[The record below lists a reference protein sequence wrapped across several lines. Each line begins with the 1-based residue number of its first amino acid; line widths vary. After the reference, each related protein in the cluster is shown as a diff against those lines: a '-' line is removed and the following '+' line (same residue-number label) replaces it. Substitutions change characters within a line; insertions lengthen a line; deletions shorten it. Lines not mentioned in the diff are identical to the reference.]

1 MAKKRMKLLI
11 GYDGSNDANAAIEDL
26 AHAGLPPDVEALI
39 VSVCDSP
46 TVAPFA
52 RHDVVERAMVG
63 DRARSIVNRA
73 NMQLS
78 EEAKDVSELVLNAD
92 MRLQSDFPSWQVRA
106 AILSGNPALELVKK
120 AKTWQADLIIVGSQ
134 GRSAIG
140 RLILGSV
147 SLKVATEARCS
158 VRIGRRTTKQFD
170 RRQLRI
176 LIGLDCSAGAE
187 KAVRKV
193 LMRPWPEGTE
203 LRIVAVDDGV
213 STITT
218 DMLSVSSQHVR
229 EDIAV
234 MEGKAIK
241 IAESNGM
248 TISAGIKEGDPE
260 QILITEAR
268 EWEADCI
275 VVGSRGTRKSSWG
288 LFGKSVSAGL
298 AAHAQCSVEIV
309 R

>member
-1 MAKKRMKLLI
+1 MARKRMKLLI
-11 GYDGSNDANAAIEDL
+11 GYDGSRDANAAIEDL
-26 AHAGLPPDVEALI
+26 AHAGLAHDVEALI

-52 RHDVVERAMVG
+52 SHDVIERAVVG
-63 DRARSIVNRA
+63 DRVRSIVNKA
-73 NMQLS
+73 NLQVS
-78 EEAKDVSELVLNAD
+78 EEAKRASELVLSAA
-92 MRLQSDFPSWQVRA
+92 MRLHSDFPSWQVRG

-120 AKTWQADLIIVGSQ
+120 AQTWHADLIVVGSQ

-147 SLKVATEARCS
+147 SLELATKARCS
-158 VRIGRRTTKQFD
+158 VRIGRRTTKKFD
-170 RRQLRI
+170 HRQLRI

-193 LMRPWPEGTE
+193 LMRAWPEGTE

-218 DMLSVSSQHVR
+218 DTLSVSSQHDR
-229 EDIAV
+229 KNISV
-234 MEGKAIK
+234 MEGKVVK
-241 IAESNGM
+241 IAESKGLN
-248 TISAGIKEGDPE
+248 ISAGIKEGDPE
-260 QILITEAR
+260 HILIGEAH

-275 VVGSRGTRKSSWG
+275 VVGSRGARKSSWG
-288 LFGKSVSAGL
+288 LFGNSVSAGL
-298 AAHAQCSVEIV
+298 AAHAPCSVEIV

>member
-1 MAKKRMKLLI
+1 MA
-11 GYDGSNDANAAIEDL
+11 
-26 AHAGLPPDVEALI
+26 
-39 VSVCDSP
+39 SP
-46 TVAPFA
+46 WAV
-52 RHDVVERAMVG
+52 
-63 DRARSIVNRA
+63 
-73 NMQLS
+73 
-78 EEAKDVSELVLNAD
+78 
-92 MRLQSDFPSWQVRA
+92 
-106 AILSGNPALELVKK
+106 LSGNPAVELVKK
-120 AKTWQADLIIVGSQ
+120 AKTWHADLIVVGSQ

-147 SLKVATEARCS
+147 SLEVATEARCS
-158 VRIGRRTTKQFD
+158 VRISRRKSKEFD

-193 LMRPWPEGTE
+193 LMRAWPGGTE

-218 DMLSVSSQHVR
+218 DRLSASSQDVR
-229 EDIAV
+229 KDISV
-234 MEGKAIK
+234 IEGDVVK
-241 IAESNGM
+241 IAESKGL

-260 QILITEAR
+260 QILLAEAR

-275 VVGSRGTRKSSWG
+275 VVGSRGARKSSWG
-288 LFGKSVSAGL
+288 LFVNSVSAGL